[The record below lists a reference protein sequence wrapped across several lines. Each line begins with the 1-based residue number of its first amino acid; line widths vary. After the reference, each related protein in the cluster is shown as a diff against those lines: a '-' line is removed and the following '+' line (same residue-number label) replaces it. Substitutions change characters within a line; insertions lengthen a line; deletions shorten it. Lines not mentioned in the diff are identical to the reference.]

1 MKLWWTANVVWL
13 VLFVMGAVLIFLRK
27 VDGTGAVQTPKAR
40 LISLV
45 VLGIAFII
53 VLLIQLTWGFL
64 VQKLFTED
72 R

>member
-1 MKLWWTANVVWL
+1 MKIWWTANIVWL
-13 VLFVMGAVLIFLRK
+13 VLFVMGTFFISLRK
-27 VDGTGAVQTPKAR
+27 VDGTGAVQTPEAQ

-53 VLLIQLTWGFL
+53 VLLIQLILGFL
-64 VQKLFTED
+64 VQKLFAED

>member
-1 MKLWWTANVVWL
+1 MKIWWTANVVWL
-13 VLFVMGAVLIFLRK
+13 VLFVMGTVFISLRK
-27 VDGTGAVQTPKAR
+27 VDGTGAVQTPDVR

-53 VLLIQLTWGFL
+53 VLVIQLVWGFL

>member
-1 MKLWWTANVVWL
+1 MKIWWTANIVWL
-13 VLFVMGAVLIFLRK
+13 VLFVMGTFFISLRK
-27 VDGTGAVQTPKAR
+27 VDGTGAVQTPEAQ

-53 VLLIQLTWGFL
+53 VLLIQLIWGFL